1 MWDRIENPVFKR
13 ELLSRLRSG
22 KSSPSRRL
30 LSLICVVSAGAAYL
44 SIILFMFR
52 NTTLARDWATWWM
65 FLACLQLFAICLL
78 APAMGATLFTIEKE
92 QRTMDLLIV
101 TRLSAWEICWGK
113 LLSRMTTV
121 LLLVLGFF
129 PLMFI
134 SGVPGRVTLW
144 QFIGTYAVLLTM
156 GFVFGV
162 MGMACSMLFSK
173 TVTATS
179 VAMTLMALILLG
191 LPSVVGAWLYSALS
205 YPLMREQR
213 DLIEAAFG
221 VVNPFAALITLHD
234 SAISGRAPTFAQQT
248 CWVGCVAIYGIGAA
262 LLMLVSCLR
271 FETLCRR

>member
-22 KSSPSRRL
+22 TSSPSRRM
-30 LSLICVVSAGAAYL
+30 LSLVCVASAGVAYL

-52 NTTLARDWATWWM
+52 HTTLPRDWATWWM

-78 APAMGATLFTIEKE
+78 APATCATLFTIERE
-92 QRTMDLLIV
+92 QRTLDLLLV

-121 LLLVLGFF
+121 ILLILGFF

-144 QFIGTYAVLLTM
+144 QFLGTYAVLLTM
-156 GFVFGV
+156 GFAFGV
-162 MGMACSMLFSK
+162 IGMVCSMLFSK

-179 VAMTLMALILLG
+179 VAMTLTALILLG
-191 LPSVVGAWLYSALS
+191 LPGVVSAWLYSAHS
-205 YPLMREQR
+205 YQVLQKR
-213 DLIEAAFG
+213 DLIEAVFG
-221 VVNPFAALITLHD
+221 ALNPFVALIVLHD
-234 SAISGRAPTFAQQT
+234 PALSAREPTFAQHI
-248 CWVGCVAIYGIGAA
+248 CWVGCVAIYGIGAV
-262 LLMLVSCLR
+262 LLMGAACR
-271 FETLCRR
+271 CFEKLCRR

>member
-22 KSSPSRRL
+22 KSSPSRRM
-30 LSLICVVSAGAAYL
+30 LSLICVTSAGAAYL

-52 NTTLARDWATWWM
+52 HTTLPRDWATWWL

-78 APAMGATLFTIEKE
+78 APATCATLFTIEKE

-121 LLLVLGFF
+121 MLLVLGFF

-144 QFIGTYAVLLTM
+144 QFLGTYAVLLTM

-162 MGMACSMLFSK
+162 GGMACSMFFSK

-179 VAMTLMALILLG
+179 VAMALTAFILVG
-191 LPSVVGAWLYSALS
+191 LPSVAGAWLYNARFSQMM
-205 YPLMREQR
+205 PER
-213 DLIEAAFG
+213 DLIEAVFG
-221 VVNPFAALITLHD
+221 ALNPFAALIALHD
-234 SAISGRAPTFAQQT
+234 SAISAREPTFAQQT
-248 CWVGCVAIYGIGAA
+248 CWVGCVAIYGISAA
-262 LLMLVSCLR
+262 LLLGAACLR
-271 FETLCRR
+271 FEKLCRR

>member
-22 KSSPSRRL
+22 KSSQSRRM
-30 LSLICVVSAGAAYL
+30 LSLICVASAGAAYL
-44 SIILFMFR
+44 SIIMFMFR
-52 NTTLARDWATWWM
+52 NTTLPRDWATWWM

-78 APAMGATLFTIEKE
+78 APATCATLFTMEKE

-121 LLLVLGFF
+121 ILLVLGFF

-179 VAMTLMALILLG
+179 VAITLTALILLG

-205 YPLMREQR
+205 YQMMQER

-221 VVNPFAALITLHD
+221 ALNPFAALIALHD
-234 SAISGRAPTFAQQT
+234 FAISGRAPTFAQQT
-248 CWVGCVAIYGIGAA
+248 CWVGCVAIYGIGAV
-262 LLMLVSCLR
+262 LLMLASCLR
-271 FETLCRR
+271 FEKLCRR